1 MSFQY
6 LDFVNVMAYD
16 VYWTGYDFSMDI
28 EALQALGIPKERHY
42 FVSPDTQNAT
52 HTFSCLLYQKDIY
65 LFPFYQNLF
74 DRESEAYGPYSLK
87 VVLMFTQVSTFCR
100 CK

>member
-1 MSFQY
+1 
-6 LDFVNVMAYD
+6 MAYD

-52 HTFSCLLYQKDIY
+52 HTFFLPFLPKKIFTFSLFYIEKNVIY
-65 LFPFYQNLF
+65 VLKLIFTLEQNCIGCY
-74 DRESEAYGPYSLK
+74 DWSP
-87 VVLMFTQVSTFCR
+87 
-100 CK
+100 